1 MEAQRSTTAGSV
13 TGCADFD
20 YGPGQPNLYLMMR
33 LKQALIGEQG
43 RPRAFELFRERF
55 GLAPTVR
62 LVALPV
68 EQERLFAR
76 RAGLAFR
83 ETVTAGTPFTHPH
96 LPVVGERDERLVK
109 GVTRSQYLACLEDAR
124 LIGRSGLIEADGR
137 LLLDV
142 QPHETSLVDDELEW
156 DPLVFHR
163 EGVHAW
169 CIKRSESDAIEMDE
183 AFTLLGAH
191 TDFFGHWMCEYLP
204 RYAGARL
211 AGLEPGTPVLIDAH
225 MPPSHREALTLL
237 YGSSCPIVEVP
248 AFATVRIRRLWCA
261 PAPSYMPLHE
271 IRNERFTW
279 DAVSAAPSILVPIVR
294 ELQQRFAATA
304 AASRSPV
311 SSRAI
316 YLARKAFRHRR
327 LADSE
332 RIEAVARMLGL
343 DVVYPE
349 DMTFAE
355 QAALAR
361 HSDLIVAPEGSAIF
375 LMVFARPRASLCILS
390 HPLTD
395 YLADYAGLLTPL
407 QVDVM
412 AITGPITRYR
422 EGTPNDSDYSI
433 DEETFRRVVVDLLSR
448 RKE

>member
-1 MEAQRSTTAGSV
+1 MEAQGSTNAESV
-13 TGCADFD
+13 TGCRDFD
-20 YGPGQPNLYLMMR
+20 YAPGQPNLYLMMR
-33 LKQALIGEQG
+33 LKQALVAEHG
-43 RPRAFELFRERF
+43 RTRAFELFRERF
-55 GLAPTVR
+55 GLAETVR
-62 LVALPV
+62 LVPLPV
-68 EQERLFAR
+68 EQERQFAH

-83 ETVTAGTPFTHPH
+83 ETVAAGTPFTHPH
-96 LPVVGERDERLVK
+96 LPVVGERDERLVT
-109 GVTRSQYLACLEDAR
+109 GVTRSQYLACLKDAR
-124 LIGRSGLIEADGR
+124 LIGRSGLIEVDGR

-163 EGVHAW
+163 EGANAW
-169 CIKRSESDAIEMDE
+169 CIRRSESNAIEMDE

-191 TDFFGHWMCEYLP
+191 TDFFGHWMCEYLT

-237 YGSSCPIVEVP
+237 YGASCPIVEVP
-248 AFATVRIRRLWCA
+248 AFATVRIQRLWCA

-271 IRNERFTW
+271 IRNARFTW
-279 DAVSAAPSILVPIVR
+279 DAVSAAPSILVPIVK
-294 ELQQRFAATA
+294 ELQQGFEATA
-304 AASRSPV
+304 AASRSSV

-327 LADSE
+327 LTNSE
-332 RIEAVARMLGL
+332 QLEAIARTLGL

-349 DMTFAE
+349 DVTFAE

-361 HSDLIVAPEGSAIF
+361 HADLIVAPEGSSIF
-375 LMVFARPRASLCILS
+375 LTLFARPGATLCILS

-395 YLADYAGLLTPL
+395 YLADYAGLLTSL
-407 QVDVM
+407 HIDVM

-422 EGTPNDSDYSI
+422 ESTPNDSDYSI
-433 DEETFRRVVVDLLSR
+433 DEEMFRRVVMDLLSR